1 MDETLINTLR
11 SYFKAEKIKVAADE
25 LKLQLFSHP
34 HTPSLYAISE
44 TLNFLNI
51 ENVAAQIDKD
61 QLEQLPSH
69 FIAFVKNEKG
79 QPRFSHVEQQE
90 DSIYLHDKKESMS
103 KTSFKE
109 LWDGIILLAEQEN
122 SATTKLVSWNL
133 LALGGLFVLMTLVL
147 WFKTYEI
154 TFVILGLTGLV
165 VSREIFK
172 TTHGK
177 NSFLGEKLCSQ
188 HNQKDQGCAKVLKS
202 SSFTLGLFSFND
214 GLFAFLA
221 STMVF
226 TLIANGFTLTHL
238 LGYGIAILVV
248 FATIFIQGF
257 ILKAW
262 CKLCLLSSGILI
274 LQAIVL
280 FSSWSGYEN
289 LFTSLLSLNLLVN
302 MGIWGLLFLVSL
314 IGIHQLRSLQIL
326 HFETTASKIE
336 LLRFKRSP
344 EIIQSVLK
352 NATLLSHPN
361 GSEDLQFGN
370 LKANTTLRL
379 ILSTSCGFCKL
390 AFEQFHAFYT
400 KNSDVYK
407 FQIIFNHYE
416 DGASPRNDVAVRCIN
431 SLWNHGE
438 KAFFNTLADWYHI
451 ENIESFSKKHP
462 LHATEMGYEVL
473 QRQRDWCKENALYH
487 TPILVLNRK
496 IIPPQYD
503 ATFIED
509 FIEVLDEESVLEVE
523 QN

>member
-1 MDETLINTLR
+1 MDETLISTLQ

-69 FIAFVKNEKG
+69 FIAFIKNEKG
-79 QPRFSHVEQQE
+79 QPRFSHAEQQE

-103 KTSFKE
+103 KASFKE
-109 LWDGIILLAEQEN
+109 LWDGIVLLAEQEN
-122 SATTKLVSWNL
+122 NVTTKLVSWNL
-133 LALGGLFVLMTLVL
+133 LAIGSLLALTVLVL
-147 WFKTYEI
+147 WFNSYEI
-154 TFVILGLTGLV
+154 TFGILGLAGLV

-172 TTHGK
+172 TTYGK

-188 HNQKDQGCAKVLKS
+188 HKEKDQGCAKVLKS
-202 SSFTLGLFSFND
+202 STFTLGPFSFND
-214 GLFAFLA
+214 VLFAFLA
-221 STMVF
+221 STLVF
-226 TLIANGFTLTHL
+226 TLITNGFTLTHL
-238 LGYGIAILVV
+238 LGYGIAMLAVV
-248 FATIFIQGF
+248 TTIFIQGF
-257 ILKAW
+257 VLKAW

-274 LQAIVL
+274 FQAIAL
-280 FSSWSGYEN
+280 FSSWSAYEN
-289 LFTSLLSLNLLVN
+289 LFTSFLSVNLFLN

-352 NATLLSHPN
+352 NASLLSHPN

-390 AFEQFHAFYT
+390 AFEQFHAFYV
-400 KNSDVYK
+400 KNADAYK

-416 DGASPRNDVAVRCIN
+416 DGASPRNDIAVRCMH

-438 KAFFNTLADWYHI
+438 KAFFNTLADWYQM
-451 ENIESFSKKHP
+451 ENIALFSEKHA
-462 LHATEMGYEVL
+462 LHAAEMGYEVL

-503 ATFIED
+503 ATFMED